1 MGPMTT
7 PAVLDPWRCPR
18 CDAGRAAED
27 DFCGRC
33 GARRPRPDAASTA
46 SVPSEAAPQRPERDG
61 GFPVRRALVLNGII
75 LGAVLVAVVFSS
87 NGGPGT
93 ITFDPV
99 AWRCDGTERAWTA
112 PIPARALE
120 IRIEWRAGGPEGEL
134 RASSTTTRDALE
146 TFRSPDGTFHVT
158 TTETTAPECGLDA
171 GEYTMAL
178 RDAASNAL
186 LASGTVELAP

>member
-1 MGPMTT
+1 MGAMTT
-7 PAVLDPWRCPR
+7 PAVLEPWRCPR
-18 CDAGRAAED
+18 CDADRAAED

-33 GARRPRPDAASTA
+33 GARRPRPDATSA
-46 SVPSEAAPQRPERDG
+46 SVEAAPQRTERDG
-61 GFPVRRALVLNGII
+61 GFPVKRALILNGII
-75 LGAVLVAVVFSS
+75 LVAVLAAVVFSS

-112 PIPARALE
+112 PVPARALE
-120 IRIEWRAGGPEGEL
+120 IRIEWRDGGPEGEL
-134 RASSTTTRDALE
+134 RASSTTTRAALE
-146 TFRSPDGTFHVT
+146 PYGTPEGTFHVT
-158 TTETTAPECGLDA
+158 TTETTAPECGLET

-186 LASGTVELAP
+186 LASGTVALVP